1 MDNDKSDHQASALD
15 ILRRAT
21 TPMTDGQSAAFVRE
35 HYGVGRENASS
46 DDREAML
53 TALSVETGTPV
64 EMLRTLA
71 GISDPA
77 NAHMFTREAA
87 LRAFADPNALLA
99 ADALRGLQ
107 ELAAGQ
113 VVSDDE
119 LDAALRTTV
128 HDRLARKSE
137 ALEIDI
143 DEL

>member
-1 MDNDKSDHQASALD
+1 MDNDKPDDQPSGLD

-21 TPMTDGQSAAFVRE
+21 TPMTDGQSAAFVRV
-35 HYGVGRENASS
+35 HYDVGRENASS
-46 DDREAML
+46 DDRKAML
-53 TALSVETGTPV
+53 AALSLETGTPV

-87 LRAFADPNALLA
+87 LLA
-99 ADALRGLQ
+99 ADALKGLQ

-119 LDAALRTTV
+119 LDAALHSTALA
-128 HDRLARKSE
+128 RLARKSE
-137 ALEIDI
+137 ALDVDI
-143 DEL
+143 DDL